1 MLFVFFNIRF
11 MGERKRNKERI
22 RVRDT
27 RFMGPRRRGVRGVE
41 LGVLTKQGALRV
53 V

>member
-1 MLFVFFNIRF
+1 MSFVFFNIRF
-11 MGERKRNKERI
+11 MVGRKKKTRNDSVYEI
-22 RVRDT
+22 PSLWVPDE
-27 RFMGPRRRGVRGVE
+27 GGGGVE